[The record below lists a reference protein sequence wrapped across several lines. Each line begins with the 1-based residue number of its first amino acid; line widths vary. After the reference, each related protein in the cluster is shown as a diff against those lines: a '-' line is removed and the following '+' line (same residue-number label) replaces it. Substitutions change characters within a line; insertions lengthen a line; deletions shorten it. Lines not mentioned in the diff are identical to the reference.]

1 MSGRRAR
8 AVACFTFDN
17 MAEAAD
23 VGAGLRADPLPA
35 GADPSLAV
43 GYPRIFDLLAAHD
56 VRATFFVEGWNGAH
70 HPDAVA
76 EVVRRG
82 HELGMHGWTHEAWA
96 ALDAATERTLAERAT
111 SALTEAS
118 GVRPRGFRAPGGSR
132 SAATEAI
139 LAELGYE
146 YDASLGD
153 EMEPRRLPSG
163 LAQIPFEWPGVDGFY
178 YLRPDP
184 VPPSVVR
191 DGWLAH
197 LAAAAERGGLFLL
210 ICHAFLTGV
219 DEARLA
225 ALDAVVAAAVRDPR
239 VEIRTAGEAARGVR
253 G

>member
-82 HELGMHGWTHEAWA
+82 HELGMHGWTPEAWA
-96 ALDAATERTLAERAT
+96 ALDAATEPTPAGRAT

-132 SAATEAI
+132 
-139 LAELGYE
+139 
-146 YDASLGD
+146 
-153 EMEPRRLPSG
+153 
-163 LAQIPFEWPGVDGFY
+163 
-178 YLRPDP
+178 
-184 VPPSVVR
+184 
-191 DGWLAH
+191 
-197 LAAAAERGGLFLL
+197 
-210 ICHAFLTGV
+210 
-219 DEARLA
+219 
-225 ALDAVVAAAVRDPR
+225 
-239 VEIRTAGEAARGVR
+239 
-253 G
+253 